1 MISMNNVG
9 SAGQA
14 LHYFSKDN
22 YYTQDEGLEKS
33 EWFGQGAAALGLSG
47 QIERQDFFEILNGKV
62 DGQELGKFVVNEET
76 GEREREHRPGTDMT
90 FSAPKSVSL
99 LAEVAGN
106 REVREAHEAAVKKA
120 LTYIESELAYTRQM
134 KDGELESVKTG
145 NVVVAM
151 FRHNT
156 SRELDPQTHTHAV
169 IMNATKRE
177 DGEWRSLTNDEIWK
191 AQRVVGAI
199 YTGELASKL
208 QELGYEL
215 RRTDEKGNF
224 EVVGVTREQIEH
236 FSQRRAEI
244 EASLKSR
251 GVDIDSA
258 TAQDKEDATLMTRAK
273 KVDVDHEALI
283 TDWKDRAQGVGLN
296 LAEIQAKAE
305 AAREQG
311 GIMREDKLT
320 GRQAM
325 EFAAAHLIEREAVV
339 SKEDLMKTAL
349 EHGVGRVS
357 PTDVQKAFD
366 KLEAEGHLVK
376 LPDGNYTTAKM
387 LGSEQ
392 WALDQVQAQKGVMPA
407 IMAAEHVTERLGK
420 AEDKQ
425 GFKYT
430 EGQKE
435 AITTVL
441 TTEDRYVAVQGLAG
455 TGKTTMLRSLKE
467 MAQEQGY
474 TVRGMA
480 PTGAA
485 SKVLARETGIATD
498 TVSMFQI
505 KERQLQK
512 DIEFAKQFAPDFQR
526 KPEMWIVDESSFL
539 SQRQKAQLDH
549 MAAKA
554 GAKVV
559 YLGDTLQLQGVEAG
573 KPFELAQKQGGIE
586 TAYMTEI
593 SRQKTPDLKAAVDII
608 VGKDQLAEGG
618 RLTAVE
624 LKNNARAFEHMD
636 KTGMVK
642 EVKNGGLIDA
652 AVKDVLAMTADERAR
667 TIVITAYNKDRHEIN
682 AGVRDGLKQTGE
694 VSRIEQNKEILI
706 SKGWTRAVT
715 KEAQYYNAGDV
726 VRFGRDYKQID
737 AAKGE
742 YARVVSTDAPR
753 GVVVLQKENGQT
765 IAWEPKKHNNVEVY
779 DAERRDIA
787 KGDIIRMTRNE
798 GEFKNG
804 EVARVA
810 AIDGD
815 KVKLELKQGEAISY
829 HDVDLAKS
837 KHWDYAYASTVH
849 ASQGATQ
856 HRAMFVIRAPED
868 ENEKKQA
875 RQLEAMAKVF
885 GDRSFYVGSTR
896 ASHELSIYTNDK
908 AVAAKAV
915 SAQQDKTSAVE
926 TLHRAE
932 QARDKNVGV
941 DR

>member
-1 MISMNNVG
+1 
-9 SAGQA
+9 
-14 LHYFSKDN
+14 
-22 YYTQDEGLEKS
+22 
-33 EWFGQGAAALGLSG
+33 
-47 QIERQDFFEILNGKV
+47 
-62 DGQELGKFVVNEET
+62 
-76 GEREREHRPGTDMT
+76 
-90 FSAPKSVSL
+90 
-99 LAEVAGN
+99 
-106 REVREAHEAAVKKA
+106 
-120 LTYIESELAYTRQM
+120 
-134 KDGELESVKTG
+134 
-145 NVVVAM
+145 
-151 FRHNT
+151 
-156 SRELDPQTHTHAV
+156 
-169 IMNATKRE
+169 
-177 DGEWRSLTNDEIWK
+177 
-191 AQRVVGAI
+191 
-199 YTGELASKL
+199 
-208 QELGYEL
+208 
-215 RRTDEKGNF
+215 
-224 EVVGVTREQIEH
+224 
-236 FSQRRAEI
+236 
-244 EASLKSR
+244 
-251 GVDIDSA
+251 
-258 TAQDKEDATLMTRAK
+258 
-273 KVDVDHEALI
+273 
-283 TDWKDRAQGVGLN
+283 
-296 LAEIQAKAE
+296 
-305 AAREQG
+305 
-311 GIMREDKLT
+311 
-320 GRQAM
+320 
-325 EFAAAHLIEREAVV
+325 
-339 SKEDLMKTAL
+339 
-349 EHGVGRVS
+349 
-357 PTDVQKAFD
+357 
-366 KLEAEGHLVK
+366 
-376 LPDGNYTTAKM
+376 
-387 LGSEQ
+387 
-392 WALDQVQAQKGVMPA
+392 
-407 IMAAEHVTERLGK
+407 
-420 AEDKQ
+420 
-425 GFKYT
+425 
-430 EGQKE
+430 
-435 AITTVL
+435 
-441 TTEDRYVAVQGLAG
+441 
-455 TGKTTMLRSLKE
+455 
-467 MAQEQGY
+467 
-474 TVRGMA
+474 
-480 PTGAA
+480 
-485 SKVLARETGIATD
+485 
-498 TVSMFQI
+498 
-505 KERQLQK
+505 
-512 DIEFAKQFAPDFQR
+512 
-526 KPEMWIVDESSFL
+526 MWIVDESSFL

-593 SRQKTPDLKAAVDII
+593 SRQNTPDLKAAVDII
-608 VGKDQLAEGG
+608 TGRDQLTDGG

-642 EVKNGGLIDA
+642 EVTNGGLIDA
-652 AVKDVLAMTADERAR
+652 AVKDVLAMSAAERER

-694 VSRIEQNKEILI
+694 VSRIEQNKEIFI

-742 YARVVSTDAPR
+742 YARVVSTDATR
-753 GVVVLQKENGQT
+753 GVVLLQKENGQT
-765 IAWEPKKHNNVEVY
+765 IAWEPKKNNNVEVY

-885 GDRSFYVGSTR
+885 GNRSFYVGSTR

-932 QARDKNVGV
+932 QARDKTVGV